1 MENHH
6 VASTYKEIE
15 PHYVTYMDTKP
26 IFECVLFFWVLT
38 CCFKRGIFI
47 KYICLKEINELCV
60 QILVFVFG
68 SIVNIG
74 WTCMIY

>member
-26 IFECVLFFWVLT
+26 IFECVL
-38 CCFKRGIFI
+38 FI